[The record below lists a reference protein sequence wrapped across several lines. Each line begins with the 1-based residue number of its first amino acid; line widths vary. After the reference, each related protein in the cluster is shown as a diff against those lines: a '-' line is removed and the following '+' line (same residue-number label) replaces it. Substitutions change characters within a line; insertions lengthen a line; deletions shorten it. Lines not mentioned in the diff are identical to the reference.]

1 MWKEKHEKLS
11 KSFAVQTE
19 EVSQLKA
26 QIDDLNTQILSL
38 QSGLPEMWG
47 SFDSSQQ
54 EFDLVPF
61 YDKKTGSWSRSE
73 IE

>member
-11 KSFAVQTE
+11 KSYAVQSE

-26 QIDDLNTQILSL
+26 QIEDLNAQILSL

-47 SFDSSQQ
+47 SLDISQQ

-61 YDKKTGSWSRSE
+61 YDKRTGS
-73 IE
+73 